1 MSRWKLPENWQWA
14 PGGAI
19 AEIVGGGTPPTK
31 DPENFSENGIP
42 WLTPSDLSDYQGVY
56 ISRGRR
62 DLSQKGYDSCGA
74 QLMPR
79 DSVLFTSR
87 APIGYCV
94 IASNDICTNQ
104 GFKSFV
110 LMGNID
116 PKFIRH
122 YLLASKDY
130 AESLGSGSTFTE
142 LSGARI
148 AELEFPIPPLNE
160 QKRIVARIEE
170 LQARSRRARE
180 VLKALP
186 DLLEQ
191 LRQSLLAAAFR
202 GDLSKEWR
210 EKNPSVDPAS
220 ELLKRI
226 RAERRKKWEEAELEK
241 LKAKGLIGEKVDE
254 EFLKRR
260 KQYKDPTP
268 VDTTDLPQ
276 LPTTWCWVAAEE
288 LVPIDA
294 PIIYGILQ
302 PGPDIPDG
310 VPYVRP
316 TEIEDDHILLDSLRK
331 TSSTIA
337 SRYKRS
343 QLKTNDIL
351 LSMVGTIG
359 KVVIVPQ
366 AVEGG
371 NITQSS
377 VRIRPDSTCVSPDY
391 LAWSLRSPFLR
402 EQYEKY
408 RLGTAVPRL
417 NVEDVRRLVLPVA
430 PQREQTYVLN
440 VINERLTYM
449 LGVQRY
455 VQNDLDLIKGLE
467 ESVMR
472 KAFLGELVP
481 QDPNDEPASVLLER
495 IREEKA
501 RMAAKQ
507 QINLKQGGMKKMG
520 CKRRLGGS
528 PSAVHADRRRP

>member
-1 MSRWKLPENWQWA
+1 MIQMGQSPPGLASNTDGQGIPLI
-14 PGGAI
+14 GGASDFLEGNLSPSKYTT
-19 AEIVGGGTPPTK
+19 APTK
-31 DPENFSENGIP
+31 
-42 WLTPSDLSDYQGVY
+42 LC
-56 ISRGRR
+56 
-62 DLSQKGYDSCGA
+62 QKGDVILCIRATIGKASIANGQFCLGRGVA
-74 QLMPR
+74 GIR
-79 DSVLFTSR
+79 TS
-87 APIGYCV
+87 PL
-94 IASNDICTNQ
+94 SNTWILQ
-104 GFKSFV
+104 YLKKSEDA
-110 LMGNID
+110 LT
-116 PKFIRH
+116 
-122 YLLASKDY
+122 
-130 AESLGSGSTFTE
+130 SLGTGTTFKQIDKKK
-142 LSGARI
+142 LSSFR
-148 AELEFPIPPLNE
+148 LPVPPLNE
-160 QKRIVARIEE
+160 QNRIVVKIEE
-170 LQARSRRARE
+170 LQAHSRLARE
-180 VLKALP
+180 ALETVP
-186 DLLEQ
+186 TLLEQ

-202 GDLSKEWR
+202 GDLTKEWR
-210 EKNPSVDPAS
+210 KKNPDVEPAS

-241 LKAKGLIGEKVDE
+241 LKAKGLIGEKLNE

-268 VDTTDLPQ
+268 VDTTDLSQ

-316 TEIEDDHILLDSLRK
+316 TEIKDDHILLDSLRK
-331 TSSTIA
+331 TSLTIA

-359 KVVIVPQ
+359 KVLIVPQ
-366 AVEGG
+366 ALEGG

-377 VRIRPDSTCVSPDY
+377 VRMRPDSTCVSPDY

-449 LGVQRY
+449 LGVRRY

-528 PSAVHADRRRP
+528 PGAVHADRRRP